1 MSVLVDKSTR
11 VLVQGLGKTGQ
22 FHTDTAIA
30 YGTQIVAAVHPS
42 RAGSES
48 HFAGETDHSG
58 VPGRDDT
65 YSVDVPV
72 FATVKEAVAET
83 GANASVVYVPP
94 PFAADAVMESAAAGL
109 ELVVAITE
117 GIPVADMIQAK
128 RYLQGRETRLVGPNC
143 PGVITPG
150 ECKIGIMPGYI
161 HRRGRIGVVSR
172 SGTLTYEAVHQLTL
186 LGLGQTTAIGIGG
199 DPVNGTS
206 FVDCLRMFQDD
217 DETEG
222 VVMIGE
228 IGGTAEEE
236 AADFV
241 KSDMTKP
248 VAGFIAGTTAPPGKR
263 MGHAGAIVS
272 GGRGTAAA
280 KIEAM
285 VGAGIVIAETPSD
298 MGEAMIRALG

>member
-1 MSVLVDKSTR
+1 MSVLVDKNTR

-22 FHTDTAIA
+22 FHTNKAIA
-30 YGTQIVAAVHPS
+30 YGTQMVAAVHPS
-42 RAGSES
+42 RTGTEF
-48 HFAGETDHSG
+48 HFEGETDHSG

-65 YSVDVPV
+65 YSVELPV
-72 FATVKEAVAET
+72 FATVKDAVAET

-94 PFAADAVMESAAAGL
+94 QFAADAIMEAAAAGL
-109 ELVVAITE
+109 DLVVAITE
-117 GIPVADMIQAK
+117 GIPVADMIKTK
-128 RYLQGRETRLVGPNC
+128 RYLDGKPTRLIGPNC

-161 HRRGRIGVVSR
+161 HQRGKIGVVSR

-186 LGLGQTTAIGIGG
+186 LELGQTTAIGIGG
-199 DPVNGTS
+199 DPVNGTN
-206 FVDCLRMFQDD
+206 FVDCLQMFEVD

-222 VVMIGE
+222 VIMIGE

-241 KSDMTKP
+241 SSEMTKP

-272 GGRGTAAA
+272 GGRGTAEA

-285 VGAGIVIAETPSD
+285 TSAGIVVADTPSG
-298 MGEAMIRALG
+298 MGEAMQRALG